1 MWNLAPKKHI
11 DSNVLPEPH
20 SELFGS
26 FALHLGE
33 VTLGNN
39 QHPENKSNV
48 FTKSPTKEI
57 INSKKT
63 IGTYILPYM

>member
-1 MWNLAPKKHI
+1 MNQKHI
-11 DSNVLPEPH
+11 FQVGKKCENLPPKNTLILMFYPSH
-20 SELFGS
+20 IWFFGS

-48 FTKSPTKEI
+48 YNYSPNLQQKKS
-57 INSKKT
+57 
-63 IGTYILPYM
+63 